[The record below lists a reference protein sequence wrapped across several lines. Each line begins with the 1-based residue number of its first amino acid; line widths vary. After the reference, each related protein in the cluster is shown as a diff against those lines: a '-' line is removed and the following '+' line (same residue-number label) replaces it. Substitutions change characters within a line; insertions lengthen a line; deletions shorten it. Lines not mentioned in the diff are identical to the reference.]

1 MRCANCGHIVENSE
15 HICKKC
21 GIDMF
26 VFSRTKNI
34 SIDLY
39 NKGLSFAKQRDLT
52 YAISILEQSL
62 RFDKKNIEARNLL
75 GVVYCEMGRIAD
87 ALKHWIVSS
96 SFKQDD
102 NEAIKYIEFLQKNA
116 RKMEQLNDSISMY
129 NKALEYLKTGSDDLA
144 IIQLKKALNN
154 NPEFVDAC
162 NLMTLCCIDE
172 KNYKRANEF
181 IEIVLKKDF
190 RNPQALTNKQ
200 IIEQLSST
208 KYLQRVERVQ
218 NISDS
223 KSRNSRNNKQTQNN
237 LSPERKTDSSPPIPH
252 YRRHKSH
259 TSFIDQKIL
268 FSFMSGVV
276 IAVFSL
282 FALWIP
288 SINEEYETEIES
300 LNVKL
305 LAYTGSTDMT
315 PDEVIKLRT
324 DLEALESENRL
335 LRSEENKQ
343 ANIELLQ
350 IAVSQLADKDYLGC
364 VSNVIKIDTLGFSDN
379 DIDIYNTLRATAYPE
394 AANSLYNQGK
404 AEYLNNRFTEAKIS
418 LENSLNYTTNE
429 NFIDDI
435 YFYLGKIA
443 ENDNNFELAKEYYN
457 KVINEYPDSNQLTN
471 VQISLEQIMIN

>member
-1 MRCANCGHIVENSE
+1 MRCANCGHIVENSDH
-15 HICKKC
+15 HICQKC
-21 GIDMF
+21 GVDMF

-39 NKGLSFAKQRDLT
+39 NKGLNFAKQSDLT
-52 YAISILEQSL
+52 YAISMLEQSL

-75 GVVYCEMGRIAD
+75 GVVYCEMGRIPD
-87 ALKHWIVSS
+87 ALRQWIISS
-96 SFKQDD
+96 SFKQQD
-102 NEAIKYIEFLQKNA
+102 NQAIQYIEFLQKNA

-162 NLMTLCCIDE
+162 NLMALCCIEE
-172 KNYKRANEF
+172 KNYDRANEF
-181 IEIVLKKDF
+181 IETVLKKDF
-190 RNPQALTNKQ
+190 RNPNALSNKR
-200 IIEQLSST
+200 IIQQVSST
-208 KYLQRVERVQ
+208 KYLQRVERAERIQ
-218 NISDS
+218 NVS
-223 KSRNSRNNKQTQNN
+223 NNGKNKNN
-237 LSPERKTDSSPPIPH
+237 LSQERKTDSSPPIQR
-252 YRRHKSH
+252 YRRHEMRK
-259 TSFIDQKIL
+259 SFIDQKIL
-268 FSFMSGVV
+268 LSFISGVIV
-276 IAVFSL
+276 AVFSL
-282 FALWIP
+282 FVLFIP
-288 SINEEYETEIES
+288 TINEEYESEIES
-300 LNVKL
+300 LNIKL
-305 LAYTGSTDMT
+305 LAYTGSTNMT

-324 DLEALESENRL
+324 DLESLESENRL

-343 ANIELLQ
+343 ANLELLQ
-350 IAVSQLADKDYLGC
+350 IAVSQLADKDYLAC

-418 LENSLNYTTNE
+418 LENALNYTTNE
-429 NFIDDI
+429 NFVDDA

-471 VQISLEQIMIN
+471 VQISLEQILVN